1 MIVFLNVS
9 DNLILFN
16 VFIIW
21 KQDWA
26 QCVGFHL
33 LLFCCWRM
41 LETGRVKWQL
51 CSRFWTQKYP
61 ENLWENKIKHNT
73 FTLMT
78 CLMIL
83 IDLYQPLWISMIF
96 HCWMTWNIV
105 MMFVVEDLQGLTASL
120 HFHLGFT
127 MLPIDPSRTSS
138 SNSSSSDLDRKDSKP
153 ILLVSVETSHKDP
166 AFHI

>member
-1 MIVFLNVS
+1 MFLIIW
-9 DNLILFN
+9 LLFN

-127 MLPIDPSRTSS
+127 MLPIDPIRQ
-138 SNSSSSDLDRKDSKP
+138 DKLFQFF
-153 ILLVSVETSHKDP
+153 VEWLGPKGFETYSFGKRRN
-166 AFHI
+166 FT